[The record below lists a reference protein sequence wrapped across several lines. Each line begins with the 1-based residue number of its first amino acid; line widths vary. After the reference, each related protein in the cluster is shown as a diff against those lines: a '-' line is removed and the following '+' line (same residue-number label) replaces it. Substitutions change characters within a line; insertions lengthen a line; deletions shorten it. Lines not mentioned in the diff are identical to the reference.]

1 MPVDNAKA
9 VTASKTVCCFP
20 CLRKVSHDC
29 CHVSS
34 NNGHN
39 RWNKLLEQVANFLIW
54 GTGTLVSVQHNKT
67 IEQVMSKRPGA
78 AENTHQRKMNKKK
91 DKCITALTNKPTHWH
106 AKKKGKMNALLYLA
120 SWYLMY
126 HLGRNVLL
134 GNNQL
139 RKSHSR
145 SRLPTGRLFNV
156 QIKKHFPWPQN
167 TYSWFEDLESG

>member
-1 MPVDNAKA
+1 MYIYRVVGAQKASSASMGDGRWRNFLSCRGTMNQTFLLRDKDELNDSPHTFFISSSAKY
-9 VTASKTVCCFP
+9 ASICIQTIF
-20 CLRKVSHDC
+20 SD
-29 CHVSS
+29 
-34 NNGHN
+34 NGHN

-120 SWYLMY
+120 S
-126 HLGRNVLL
+126 
-134 GNNQL
+134 
-139 RKSHSR
+139 
-145 SRLPTGRLFNV
+145 
-156 QIKKHFPWPQN
+156 
-167 TYSWFEDLESG
+167 